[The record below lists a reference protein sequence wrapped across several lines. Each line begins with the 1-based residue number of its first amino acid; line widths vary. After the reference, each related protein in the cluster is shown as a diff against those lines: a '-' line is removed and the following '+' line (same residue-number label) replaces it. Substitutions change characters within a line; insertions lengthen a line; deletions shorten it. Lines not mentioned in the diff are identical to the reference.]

1 MVKVVKLVKLQWVEY
16 VSLLGE
22 WGYVH
27 ALIKE
32 ISWKPT
38 DG

>member
-16 VSLLGE
+16 VILLTE
-22 WGYVH
+22 WGYVQ
-27 ALIKE
+27 ALDKDIV
-32 ISWKPT
+32 WKPT